1 MKYIYHDI
9 ASFDSSELRGLYN
22 NDNLLISYL
31 SEEEVKEKHN
41 LYMYI
46 EMLDNGQIAVKFGK
60 TKDSIYIR
68 YKGEQNLIKNYNRCI
83 WVGDSSFGDEYGH
96 TELQKRASIHKMYKY
111 VKDGEVINIKTFGL
125 SGKASDVLDSFG
137 FTTEKIVQ
145 KIKEIIN
152 K

>member
-68 YKGEQNLIKNYNRCI
+68 YKGEQNLIKNYN
-83 WVGDSSFGDEYGH
+83 FGGKKSENLFSNWWSWFY
-96 TELQKRASIHKMYKY
+96 R
-111 VKDGEVINIKTFGL
+111 IKL
-125 SGKASDVLDSFG
+125 YSLHD
-137 FTTEKIVQ
+137 
-145 KIKEIIN
+145 
-152 K
+152 